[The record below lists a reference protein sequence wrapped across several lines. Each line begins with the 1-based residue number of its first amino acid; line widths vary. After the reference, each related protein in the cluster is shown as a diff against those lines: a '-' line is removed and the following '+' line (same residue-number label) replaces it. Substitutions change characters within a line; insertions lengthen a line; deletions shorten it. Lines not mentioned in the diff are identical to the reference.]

1 MKVNIIMTRK
11 LKGFVII
18 ADIVIDYIKENI
30 KEFGEKGENRMK
42 IIDLLNKIAKRRRST

>member
-11 LKGFVII
+11 LKGFVVI

-30 KEFGEKGENRMK
+30 KEFGEKEKGEK
-42 IIDLLNKIAKRRRST
+42 K